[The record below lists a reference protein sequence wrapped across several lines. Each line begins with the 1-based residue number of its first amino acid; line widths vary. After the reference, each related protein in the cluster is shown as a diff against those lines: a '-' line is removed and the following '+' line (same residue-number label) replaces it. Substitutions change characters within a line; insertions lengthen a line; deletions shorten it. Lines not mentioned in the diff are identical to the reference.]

1 MLGAVLVTLGVRIS
15 LGEGG
20 VLFSMSSETLRKGE
34 GFVRDDLTGY
44 TCIVMKS
51 YTTLFT
57 SCLGIFYY

>member
-1 MLGAVLVTLGVRIS
+1 
-15 LGEGG
+15 
-20 VLFSMSSETLRKGE
+20 MSSETLRKGE

-57 SCLGIFYY
+57 SCLGIFITNTKLQNM